1 MAILGLK
8 MTIFGVVNGVFFPV
22 DFGIIS
28 FQTGC
33 SWRSTNSSFCWISW
47 ASYRVGWNRG
57 AQGCPW
63 GYPGVARNNG
73 ADDPKMTKNWLL
85 TGENDD
91 EWEWLNNHDCPSW
104 PASVE
109 SLFCRGSW
117 AAKCWPYFPS
127 TAAPMIPR
135 VQSWLTWFWGHTPF
149 LSFFLYPTRKYPLA

>member
-1 MAILGLK
+1 MV
-8 MTIFGVVNGVFFPV
+8 IFSPV

-47 ASYRVGWNRG
+47 ASCRVGWNRG

-91 EWEWLNNHDCPSW
+91 EWVWLNNHDW
-104 PASVE
+104 FGGT
-109 SLFCRGSW
+109 LFPDKPIMTRIGRIPFLQRIIKT
-117 AAKCWPYFPS
+117 AKCWPYFPP

-149 LSFFLYPTRKYPLA
+149 LSFCLYPTRKYQLA